1 MEKIRFIL
9 VFLLFKQ
16 NTQRSFQ
23 YFIAEIKYSFL
34 THQSVA

>member
-1 MEKIRFIL
+1 MEKIPFYFG
-9 VFLLFKQ
+9 FLFFKQ
-16 NTQRSFQ
+16 NTPRSFQ